1 MLVLPSG
8 AQTVAEAALSS
19 SMLVN
24 PEPFLTSTR

>member
-8 AQTVAEAALSS
+8 AHTVADAALRS

-24 PEPFLTSTR
+24 PESFLTSTR